1 MSATR
6 PAPGLAVQPRH
17 SEILMNIQPRRLSAF
32 ASGTVVPIESVP
44 DPVFAGRMMGDGVA
58 IEPVIGV
65 LYAPCNGQIT
75 QVHGARH
82 ACILEADDGARMLL
96 HIGIDTVLLKG
107 EGFVACVA
115 AGDTVRSGQA
125 LIEFDI
131 AVLKRHQKPLVTM
144 LIIENGD
151 DFKITWRSEPRTIS
165 VGETLLTL
173 ASSQTT
179 TTADV
184 DTDAA
189 SSTAEEAGGESAN
202 GWALIRHAGGLHA
215 RPCAMLANAVKPFA
229 ASVSIHAHGK
239 MANARSATAIMG
251 LAIAE
256 GEEIEIRASGA
267 NAGDALEAA
276 IIALET
282 STSEHAPPAQSTTHS
297 AITPTTAT
305 SLQAGQLAGVVA
317 SPGLAIGVTAR
328 FEHAIGEILEHGEGE
343 ILERRAL
350 SSALRAV
357 LGDIESLIADAEQRG
372 LAEQADIFA
381 AHRVLVE
388 DPELIN
394 AAENLIAG
402 GKSAAFAWRAAT
414 ETQCATLIG
423 TGNSLLAGRAVDL
436 HDIERQVL
444 RQLAGDTLQQ
454 ADLPARAVVVADDLA
469 PSDFSTLERAGV
481 AAIVTAQ
488 GGPTSHIAILARARG
503 IPAMVAV
510 GPQLNAIANGL
521 TVIVDGDHGVL
532 DTMPTSDRLADAA
545 SEIERRSGA
554 RDAAIAQTHKPAS
567 TTDGARI
574 EIAANIATLADAG
587 EAVRLGA
594 ESVGLL
600 RTELL
605 FMDRQSAPSISE
617 QQAAYQA
624 IVEALEGRGAIIRTL
639 DVGADKSLPYITM
652 PAEENPALGLRGI
665 RLGLARESLL
675 AEQLKAILAIRPL
688 AAVRIMLP
696 MVADLS
702 EIVATRAL
710 LDRLTAE
717 AGISERLQLGVMIET
732 PAAALLADQLAK
744 VADFFSVGTNDLT
757 QYTLCMDRTNPALA
771 ARIDGLHPAVLRL
784 IAQAAAGAAHHGK
797 WLGVCGAM
805 ASDPLAVPLLI
816 GLGASELSVSPAVI
830 PQIKAAIRQ
839 LSLADCQGV
848 AKAAQKLTSAD
859 TVRQLVRQTWPWLD
873 TSF

>member
-1 MSATR
+1 MIPQT
-6 PAPGLAVQPRH
+6 
-17 SEILMNIQPRRLSAF
+17 RRLSAF

-44 DPVFAGRMMGDGVA
+44 DPVFASRMMGDGVA

-65 LYAPCNGQIT
+65 LYAPCDGNIT
-75 QVHGARH
+75 QVHGSNH
-82 ACILEADDGARMLL
+82 ACILATADGARLLL

-107 EGFVACVA
+107 EGFTARVATGDSVR
-115 AGDTVRSGQA
+115 AGQV

-151 DFKITWRSEPRTIS
+151 DFKITSRSDPRPIS
-165 VGETLLTL
+165 VGEILLTL
-173 ASSQTT
+173 ASSHDTDVTEVDIGIT
-179 TTADV
+179 TTA
-184 DTDAA
+184 
-189 SSTAEEAGGESAN
+189 TATNATSGESAN

-215 RPCAMLANAVKPFA
+215 RPCAILANAVKPFA
-229 ASVSIHAHGK
+229 ASVTIHAHGK
-239 MANARSATAIMG
+239 TANARSATAIMG

-276 IIALET
+276 IMALET
-282 STSEHAPPAQSTTHS
+282 T
-297 AITPTTAT
+297 TTAEHT
-305 SLQAGQLAGVVA
+305 LPAATGIVPSLTPAAPLQAGQLAGVSA
-317 SPGLAIGVTAR
+317 SPGLASGVTVR
-328 FEHAIGEILEHGEGE
+328 FEHAAREIRELGEGE

-350 SSALRAV
+350 SNALHAA
-357 LGDIESLIADAEQRG
+357 LGDIEALIADAEQRG

-388 DPELIN
+388 DPELIA
-394 AAENLIAG
+394 AAEQMIAE
-402 GKSAAFAWRAAT
+402 GKSAAFAWHAAS
-414 ETQCATLIG
+414 ETQCATLIA
-423 TGNSLLAGRAVDL
+423 TGNPLLAGRATDL

-444 RQLAGDTLQQ
+444 RQLSGDTLQQ
-454 ADLPARAVVVADDLA
+454 SELPPHAVVIAADLA
-469 PSDFSTLERAGV
+469 PSDFSVLERANV

-503 IPAMVAV
+503 IPTLVAV
-510 GPQLNAIANGL
+510 GPQLDKIPGSIK
-521 TVIVDGDHGVL
+521 VIVDADHGVL
-532 DTMPTSDRLADAA
+532 DTAPTPDALAAA
-545 SEIERRSGA
+545 RSEIDRRSEV
-554 RDAAIAQTHKPAS
+554 RNEAIALAHKSAL

-574 EIAANIATLADAG
+574 EIAANIATVGDAG

-605 FMDRQSAPSISE
+605 FMDRQTAPSVAE
-617 QQAAYQA
+617 QQTAYQA
-624 IVEALEGRGAIIRTL
+624 IVDALEGRNIIIRTL
-639 DVGADKSLPYITM
+639 DVGADKSLPYIVM

-665 RLGLARESLL
+665 RLGLSREALL
-675 AEQLKAILAIRPL
+675 CDQLRAILAIRPL
-688 AAVRIMLP
+688 SVVRIMLP
-696 MVADLS
+696 MIADLG

-710 LDRLTAE
+710 LDRLRTE
-717 AGISERLQLGVMIET
+717 AGITERIELGVMIET
-732 PAAALLADQLAK
+732 PAAALLADQLAE

-771 ARIDGLHPAVLRL
+771 ARIDGLHPSVLRL
-784 IAQAAAGAAHHGK
+784 IAQASDGAARHGK

-816 GLGASELSVSPAVI
+816 GLGASELSASPAVI
-830 PQIKAAIRQ
+830 PEIKAVIRR
-839 LSLADCQGV
+839 LSLTDCQGI
-848 AKAAQKLTSAD
+848 AKSALNQTSAD
-859 TVRQLVRQTWPWLD
+859 AVRQLVRRSWPWLG
-873 TSF
+873 TAC